1 MMTMRRILRT
11 MTVAV
16 VCGSV
21 ALLGACTSGNTES
34 GSSPSAGSPSAPS
47 RAAEDLLGMLLTPE
61 DLDGQWVVNEAAP
74 PHVITDEERAESEWA
89 GPADSAV
96 CADAPSGAAD
106 RIALIAPW
114 TVSVDFTWPAPTPE
128 TDLMLGWFESLVSG
142 DPETLSAAVAVAQAC
157 PPDFSN
163 EQGFAQ
169 TPPVQQP
176 VQAGDEAVVW
186 RTGGAS
192 EGSSYVW
199 REWSAWVRAGDV
211 LMLVA
216 AAERAEEN
224 ADPVLT
230 DEAFVT
236 SVATAAD
243 KLG

>member
-1 MMTMRRILRT
+1 
-11 MTVAV
+11 
-16 VCGSV
+16 
-21 ALLGACTSGNTES
+21 
-34 GSSPSAGSPSAPS
+34 
-47 RAAEDLLGMLLTPE
+47 MLLTPE

-114 TVSVDFTWPAPTPE
+114 TVSVDFTWDPKNPL
-128 TDLMLGWFESLVSG
+128 DLFADEFLVSG

-169 TPPVQQP
+169 TPPVQLP

-186 RTGGAS
+186 RTGGRH
-192 EGSSYVW
+192 EGSSTIW
-199 REWSAWVRAGDV
+199 REYFAWVRAGDV
-211 LMLVA
+211 LMLVEA
-216 AAERAEEN
+216 VETVRDD
-224 ADPVLT
+224 ADPLLT
-230 DEAFVT
+230 DEAVLT
-236 SVATAAD
+236 TVATAAD
-243 KLG
+243 RLA